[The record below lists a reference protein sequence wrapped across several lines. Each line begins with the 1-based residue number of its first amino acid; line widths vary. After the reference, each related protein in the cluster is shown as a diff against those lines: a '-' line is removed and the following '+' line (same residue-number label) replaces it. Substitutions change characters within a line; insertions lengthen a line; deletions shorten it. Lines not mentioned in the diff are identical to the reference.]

1 MNAVSLFL
9 MTTAIYAVIAVGLFK
24 DANPH
29 FFGRFSSA
37 AFTMFQIATGD
48 AWASEVT
55 RYLWQG
61 EDGEGE
67 LHVGIALFFV
77 SFVLIVGIVLMNVV
91 IACLLDR
98 FISTM
103 AEEKE
108 EKERQTREEK
118 MALHGKVSGP
128 LDPLLKRLLTY
139 SSLEDLDRQLL
150 AIVNVID
157 EDGDGDLTCSEINM
171 GLRQLDFDPPIYLSI
186 ENFELLSAG
195 LSSDGKM
202 DGKAF
207 AKMILRELQ
216 SFMRLQIVHSIEHA
230 DAKSLGTLCGLKLL
244 TTPPDMD
251 RDLGMPETT
260 QVEKEKRD
268 QQQLV
273 AKEIQEGE
281 LRSRILESSAENN
294 GLNTVIQA
302 DLESKV
308 SVMESNIDEVKSRI
322 ESVEGKIDL
331 MLAIFKETRGHSL
344 DAIKIARVHC
354 HEEQNPAM
362 FPGSALS
369 SSGQSGVL
377 LRAPCEQRDTHG
389 HGVTHLDHAEHRI
402 ENSEPSNRSLFNT
415 RSAATRCWHGKPH
428 SISSGAGFGNIAWER
443 ADSKNIE
450 RNTVHA
456 LTQSRLNSGER
467 ADGTVSTL
475 PDDETQE
482 DDVITLDLQVHC

>member
-9 MTTAIYAVIAVGLFK
+9 TTTAIYAVIAVGLFK
-24 DANPH
+24 DANPQ

-150 AIVNVID
+150 AIVNIID
-157 EDGDGDLTCSEINM
+157 ENGDGDLTCSEINI
-171 GLRQLDFDPPIYLSI
+171 GLRKLDFDPPIYLSI

-216 SFMRLQIVHSIEHA
+216 SFMRMQIVQSIEHA

-260 QVEKEKRD
+260 QAEKEKRD
-268 QQQLV
+268 QQWV
-273 AKEIQEGE
+273 AKEIQKGE
-281 LRSRILESSAENN
+281 ERSRILESSAENN
-294 GLNTVIQA
+294 GLNTATQA
-302 DLESKV
+302 DLVSKV
-308 SVMESNIDEVKSRI
+308 SVMESNIIEVKSRI

-415 RSAATRCWHGKPH
+415 RSAATRCLHGKPH
-428 SISSGAGFGNIAWER
+428 
-443 ADSKNIE
+443 E
-450 RNTVHA
+450 RNFVHA

-467 ADGTVSTL
+467 AAGTVSTS
-475 PDDETQE
+475 PDDKSQ
-482 DDVITLDLQVHC
+482 DDVIRLDLQVHC